1 QVVFLLALASTPF
14 GSRAL
19 LFGASAALHLA
30 VLAAA
35 VRGER
40 HGDDLASGTAAAALE
55 ISIDVKLD
63 APANDVAAAHV
74 HVRSHTHPYP
84 VSPDHDRIDH
94 DPSVQHT
101 PYAPHEHD
109 IRASD
114 ENENV
119 ERSAAPETMTAA
131 PDAPAMPHFTMTNA
145 NAPIANGPVSGDAK
159 GSASAPP
166 ADEASAPVAESLVS
180 TRATLA
186 SGGLPVYPVEAR
198 EQEVEADIAVEIVVS
213 PAGVVTEAK
222 VLSHTGYGLDEA
234 AVAAVRGYRFHPAQ
248 RGGHSVAVRMR
259 WDVSF
264 KLR

>member
-1 QVVFLLALASTPF
+1 MLALASTSL

-19 LFGASAALHLA
+19 LVGASAALHLA
-30 VLAAA
+30 VFAAA
-35 VRGER
+35 VRGDR
-40 HGDDLASGTAAAALE
+40 HGDDLASVTAAAALE
-55 ISIDVKLD
+55 IPLDVKLD
-63 APANDVAAAHV
+63 APADDSAAAHV
-74 HVRSHTHPYP
+74 HERSHTHPYP
-84 VSPDHDRIDH
+84 VAPDHDRVDH
-94 DPSVQHT
+94 DPSIQHT

-109 IRASD
+109 VHANHANDASK
-114 ENENV
+114 NV
-119 ERSAAPETMTAA
+119 EPAAAPETMTAA
-131 PDAPAMPHFTMTNA
+131 PDAPAMPHFTMSNA
-145 NAPIANGPVSGDAK
+145 NAPIANGPVSGSSQ

-166 ADEASAPVAESLVS
+166 PGDDSAPVAETLVS

-186 SGGLPVYPVEAR
+186 SGGLPVYPAEAR
-198 EQEVEADIAVEIVVS
+198 EQEVEADIPVEIVVS
-213 PAGVVTEAK
+213 PSGVVTDAK